1 MNCNCN
7 IIINKRLMMDKT
19 FEIEFTKGENGNVN
33 NDITCSKVI
42 MYLKDNKF
50 IIIYNESF
58 AKWER

>member
-19 FEIEFTKGENGNVN
+19 FEKDENGNVN
-33 NDITCSKVI
+33 NIIMCNKVI